1 MQTFL
6 MKQSCNVNCQSRPQH
21 ILELY
26 EKLSSSKFK
35 FQDARDYRP
44 GHSDIIGLLRTTLN
58 MQDFHLKKLL
68 IARKNFILRK
78 KLKKIRTISKS
89 SGEL

>member
-1 MQTFL
+1 
-6 MKQSCNVNCQSRPQH
+6 MKQSCNVNCLSRPQH
-21 ILELY
+21 ILKLY

-44 GHSDIIGLLRTTLN
+44 GHIEIGLLRTTLN

-68 IARKNFILRK
+68 ITRKNFILRK